1 MSRPLSD
8 LRGPVRALFSDVDG
22 TMTTGERIEASTY
35 EALERLNDSG
45 TPVIMVTGRPAGW
58 GQAFMKM
65 LPVLAVVTENG
76 GVTFV
81 REGRRQ
87 HKLYGVPQASLPEWR
102 RRMNDAAVEVMSKV
116 PGARLSSDSKYREVD
131 LAIDWN
137 EEVALTKDDAD
148 VVVHM
153 LRKAGFT
160 AVRSSVHV
168 NFGPP
173 HFDKLSAC
181 MTVVRQVLGGD
192 ANDLS
197 PYVFVGDALNDAPMF
212 GGFPSSVGVA
222 NIKAWWDELT
232 FKPAY
237 LTELP
242 EGAGLRELIAHL
254 TSLPRA

>member
-1 MSRPLSD
+1 
-8 LRGPVRALFSDVDG
+8 VRALFSDVDG

-35 EALERLNDSG
+35 EALEELSASG

-81 REGRRQ
+81 RQGRRQ

-102 RRMNDAAVEVMSKV
+102 RRMNDAAVDVMSKV

-137 EEVALTKDDAD
+137 EEVSLGRDEAE
-148 VVVHM
+148 VVVQM

-181 MTVVRQVLGGD
+181 MTVVRQLLGGD

-222 NIKAWWDELT
+222 NVKAWWDELP

-237 LTELP
+237 LTERP
-242 EGAGLRELIAHL
+242 EGAGLRELIGHL
-254 TSLPRA
+254 MSLPKA

>member
-1 MSRPLSD
+1 MTRPLFD

-35 EALERLNDSG
+35 DALEQLSASG

-81 REGRRQ
+81 REGRRL

-102 RRMNDAAVEVMSKV
+102 RRMNDAAVDVMSKV

-137 EEVALTKDDAD
+137 EEVSLLRDDAEL
-148 VVVHM
+148 VVLM
-153 LRKAGFT
+153 LRKAGFA

-222 NIKAWWDELT
+222 NVKAWWDELA
-232 FKPAY
+232 FKPSY
-237 LTELP
+237 LTERP
-242 EGAGLRELIAHL
+242 EGAGLRELISHL
-254 TSLPRA
+254 MSLPKA